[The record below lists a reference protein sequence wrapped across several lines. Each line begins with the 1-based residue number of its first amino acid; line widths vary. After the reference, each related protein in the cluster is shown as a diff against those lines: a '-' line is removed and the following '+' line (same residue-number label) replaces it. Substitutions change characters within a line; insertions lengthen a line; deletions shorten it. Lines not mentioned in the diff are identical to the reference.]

1 MTPEGHSLRSPVF
14 AGDLGRRRSST
25 FFNGEVVELDGPL
38 DELTGDALTCDAEEA
53 AA

>member
-14 AGDLGRRRSST
+14 ICDLGHTRSST
-25 FFNGEVVELDGPL
+25 FFNGEVIELDGPL
-38 DELTGDALTCDAEEA
+38 DAIPSNAADEA